1 VAQAADPWGVTMPG
15 NISELLERRRFPMI
29 IVDTRAIDASSLRLR
44 PGGVWRVT
52 PEAIRMV
59 APEGVPP
66 WEDVRLLLEES
77 EVS

>member
-1 VAQAADPWGVTMPG
+1 MPMPG

-29 IVDTRAIDASSLRLR
+29 LVDARAIDASSLHLR
-44 PGGVWRVT
+44 PGGVWRVS

-59 APEGVPP
+59 APGEAPP

-77 EVS
+77 ERS